1 MEGMTITIRVILP
14 EVEIAEI
21 CRRYDIEELALF
33 GSMAL
38 GQGRSDSDIDLLVEN
53 LPNAQ
58 RGLLRPLTAQREFQE
73 LLGRKV
79 DMVPKNGLRK
89 EVRAELL
96 ADAKLIYAA

>member
-1 MEGMTITIRVILP
+1 MEGMTTISVIRP
-14 EVEIAEI
+14 ELQIAEI
-21 CRRYDIEELALF
+21 CRRYDIKELALF
-33 GSMAL
+33 GSMAHR
-38 GQGRSDSDIDLLVEN
+38 QGRPDSDIDLLVEY

-58 RGLLRPLTAQREFQE
+58 RGLLRHLTAQREFPE

-79 DMVPKNGLRK
+79 DLVPKNGLRK

>member
-1 MEGMTITIRVILP
+1 MEGMTITISVILP

-33 GSMAL
+33 GSMAR
-38 GQGRSDSDIDLLVEN
+38 GQGRSDSDIDLLVEY

-58 RGLLRPLTAQREFQE
+58 RGLLRHLTTQREFSG

-79 DMVPKNGLRK
+79 DLVPKNGLRK
-89 EVRAELL
+89 EVRAEVL